1 MLVLS
6 TGQNFYE
13 GCSYKNWGKMAQII
27 KYDRSVV
34 VACDVKTFK
43 EFENLV
49 KQTYDVEGIGGY
61 KIGSVLTIKYGLP
74 RIVKSIRKFTDLPI
88 LYDHQKGMTDIPD
101 LAEYFASTLKEVGAD
116 ALIGFPL
123 SGPLTEEKWI
133 DACKKEGLE
142 VIIGGEMTHPKF
154 KRSEGG
160 YISDDALDEIY
171 LLASRMGVNNF
182 IIPGTKKERIIHYRK
197 LLENIKD
204 LTFYV
209 PGFVIQGG
217 VISDVA
223 KAIGPRWHAIVGRAI
238 YMSADISYAAKEI
251 TKQLLV

>member
-1 MLVLS
+1 
-6 TGQNFYE
+6 
-13 GCSYKNWGKMAQII
+13 MARII
-27 KYDRSVV
+27 KRDQSVI

-74 RIVKSIRKFTDLPI
+74 RMVKSVRKFTDLPI
-88 LYDHQKGMTDIPD
+88 LYDHQKCMTDIPD
-101 LAEYFASTLKEVGAD
+101 LAEYFVSTLKEIGVD

-133 DACKKEGLE
+133 EACKEEGLD

-160 YISDDALDEIY
+160 YVSDDALDEIY
-171 LLASRMGVNNF
+171 LFASRMGVNNF
-182 IIPGTKKERIIHYRK
+182 IIPGTRKERVIHYRK
-197 LLENIKD
+197 LLENIEG

-209 PGFVIQGG
+209 PGFVMQGG

-223 KAIGPRWHAIVGRAI
+223 KVLGSRWHAIVGRAI
-238 YMSADISYAAKEI
+238 YMSADIRSAAKEI
-251 TKQLLV
+251 TKQLLI